1 MNVLFQDVR
10 YVLRQL
16 RKSPGFTIICVLT
29 LALGIGASTAIFSAV
44 NPVLFEPLPYPH
56 PDRLVMIWN
65 TYQGARTEIAFGTYR
80 ELVERSRSFE
90 TMAAFQPW
98 QPAMTGDAQPERL
111 DGQRASASF
120 FRVLGVHPFLGRD
133 FLSSEDVFHGPK
145 VAILSDKLWRRKFNG
160 DRTIIGHQVKLDGD
174 IFTVIGVMP
183 HTFENVLS
191 PSADIWT
198 PLQYDTSQIA
208 TNFNSGEW
216 GNHLKMAGRLRPG
229 ISRDQGAREL
239 NQIARY
245 ALPEFPRPRW
255 ASLTHGLISDSLQ
268 DDIAQGVK
276 PALLAVFGAVILVLA
291 IACVNVV
298 NLLLA
303 RSAQKWG
310 EFVVRAAL
318 GASRLRVT
326 RQLITESLLLASLGG
341 VFGIGVAVAGVRM
354 LLALSPPG
362 LPRLDVIAVDRVVFA
377 FALGIT
383 TLIGL
388 LTGLIPALHFS
399 RKELH
404 VGLERSSRR
413 TAGGHSWTRQGLVIT
428 EVALALI
435 LLVGA
440 GLLLRSMRRLLATDP
455 GFNPTHVLTMQVQT
469 SGHQFD
475 NLPASPGAGDNLR
488 PRFFEQALE
497 AVRQVPGVKQAAFTS
512 LLPLSDDPSWVSTYG
527 ARFEND
533 DPQGGHNVFRYAV
546 SSDYCQTMGIPL
558 RSGRFLDKHD
568 SVAAPQA
575 ALISESL
582 AKRQFPGQDPI
593 GKRLHVGPNDR
604 PWYVVVGVVGDVKQ
618 TSLALDQPDAV
629 YISTAQTWFADDT
642 LSLVVRTGEDVTSI
656 APAIRNA
663 IWSVDKDQPIVRVA
677 TMSNLVAISEAERN
691 FVLILF
697 EAFGIVALALAAV
710 GIYGVLS
717 GSVTERTCE
726 IGVRAALGASRSN
739 ILALVLR
746 RGMRLTGLGVVIG
759 LFGAG
764 AASQALMSLLFGV
777 SRLDMITYLSVIAR
791 LAVVSGI
798 ACWVPAR
805 RAAKVDPMV
814 ALRFE

>member
-1 MNVLFQDVR
+1 MNVWFQDVR

-44 NPVLFEPLPYPH
+44 NPILFEPLSYPH

-191 PSADIWT
+191 PSADLWT

-245 ALPEFPRPRW
+245 PLPEFPRPRW

-310 EFVVRAAL
+310 EFAVRAAL

-326 RQLITESLLLASLGG
+326 RQLITESLPLASLGG
-341 VFGIGVAVAGVRM
+341 VFGIGVAVAGVRI

-404 VGLERSSRR
+404 LGLERSSRR

-488 PRFFEQALE
+488 RRFFEQALE

-568 SVAAPQA
+568 TVAAPQA

-642 LSLVVRTGEDVTSI
+642 LSLVVRTGEDVASI

-663 IWSVDKDQPIVRVA
+663 IWSVDKDQPIVRAA

-710 GIYGVLS
+710 GMYGVLS

-777 SRLDMITYLSVIAR
+777 SRLDMITYLSVIAL

-814 ALRFE
+814 TLRYE